1 MADSGQTNGETAPAD
16 GAALARGWLDNS
28 PFIAHLGIR
37 LEEIEPGRARL
48 AMPFSDALPTMG
60 NVVHG
65 GAISSLVD
73 TAAATAVWAGADVP
87 ERPRASTVGLT
98 VDFLSPARGQGIAA
112 DARVVRRGSTGLCF
126 CEVKVSA
133 DDGADVAVAL
143 VTYQL

>member
-1 MADSGQTNGETAPAD
+1 MADSGRPNGETAPAD
-16 GAALARGWLDNS
+16 GAALARRWLDNS

-37 LEEIEPGRARL
+37 LEEDRAGRARL
-48 AMPFSDALPTMG
+48 TMPFSDALPTMG

-112 DARVVRRGSTGLCF
+112 DATRRSPRLHR
-126 CEVKVSA
+126 
-133 DDGADVAVAL
+133 AVL
-143 VTYQL
+143 LRGEGVGG